1 MHKPF
6 VKEKSLFFCDTCNHY
21 VFQGERIYLNDNPLL
36 NMSNYLPFEKAPSRI
51 IENDFVIINL
61 YEEDSI
67 IFVGWKRQIVLEERK
82 MSLLQALDL
91 TNHYQVK
98 NWIISD
104 QNIYYLSSEEENW
117 IFSDWVKIASR
128 SSLGKNF
135 HCFSGKL

>member
-1 MHKPF
+1 
-6 VKEKSLFFCDTCNHY
+6 
-21 VFQGERIYLNDNPLL
+21 
-36 NMSNYLPFEKAPSRI
+36 MSNYLPFKKAPSRI

-91 TNHYQVK
+91 TNRYQVK

-128 SSLGKNF
+128 SFLEKISIVFQENYNMLIQTTDFTTQLQNQYMAYGFINF
-135 HCFSGKL
+135 GHL

>member
-1 MHKPF
+1 
-6 VKEKSLFFCDTCNHY
+6 
-21 VFQGERIYLNDNPLL
+21 
-36 NMSNYLPFEKAPSRI
+36 MSNYLPFKKAPSRI

-117 IFSDWVKIASR
+117 IFSDWVEIASR
-128 SSLGKNF
+128 SSLEKISIVFQENYNMLIQTTDFTTQLQNQYMAYGFINF
-135 HCFSGKL
+135 GHL